1 MSSFIDYTSR
11 AAHDPPRLTAYVL
24 RFVRYALGHGLDRF
38 GLLVI
43 IMTYVTLS
51 LYQLQLPGLH
61 YDEAFEAVPALQ
73 ILRGQPVVAFRNGG
87 LLLGRQLYP
96 LMTQDY
102 IGAINTYAVIPFILV
117 FGTTTIALRV
127 FSTMI
132 GAITLWLAYQLSY
145 QLSGRVQVGLS
156 AALLLAVDPTFVFWN
171 RQGIFVTA
179 ITATIGLGAAYCW
192 LRRLQGGGRL
202 WSIAGGFLFGLGI
215 FAKLLFIWLILALIG
230 ALFLLSLPG
239 LLKKRRR
246 PAGFPLSLLNQP
258 PIQIKEILLTIPAF
272 VLGCWPLIIYNIQT
286 SGTLLSITR
295 NAQTS
300 YYGVNNLA
308 IGSNLVERSA
318 QFVRLLDGS
327 HLWYLGRIVSN
338 PVSIAVFVIVLLSVI
353 LPNFMTIR
361 KRNSPPPAGDEPA
374 AKSALFPFLVVGLV
388 ILASIQTVSALWV
401 THFAILM
408 PWPAIAVALGSGFAL
423 IRLRPYDRAYVL
435 RAIIW
440 SGLGLLIITNLV
452 STLRY
457 HQALTESGGLSGH
470 SDAIYDLSNWLDNRA
485 AGEVV
490 AMDWGL
496 AAPIFYLTEGQVN
509 PIEVFGY
516 AWQPDGELTAR
527 LTEFIEQPATYYLWR
542 APDEIIFDRS
552 VEFKALY
559 RPLRLEETIEEAF
572 YERSGRPILGVTR
585 LVPAGTAANPP

>member
-1 MSSFIDYTSR
+1 MSWFIDYTSR

-43 IMTYVTLS
+43 IVTYVTLS

-73 ILRGQPVVAFRNGG
+73 ILRGQPVVAFRDGG

-102 IGAINTYAVIPFILV
+102 IGALNTYAVIPFILL
-117 FGTTTIALRV
+117 FGATTTALRV
-127 FSTMI
+127 FSTII
-132 GAITLWLAYQLSY
+132 GAITLLLAYHLSY

-246 PAGFPLSLLNQP
+246 PAGFLLSLLNQP
-258 PIQIKEILLTIPAF
+258 PIQIKEILLTILAF

-361 KRNSPPPAGDEPA
+361 KQNSPPPAGDEPA

-496 AAPIFYLTEGQVN
+496 AAPIFYLTGGQVN

-559 RPLRLEETIEEAF
+559 RPLHLEETIEEAF